1 MSDNK
6 IDEENEIVLPIS
18 CKTVRT
24 IRTVLWKIAGIIT
37 LPLGILCFVV
47 GISIGLSPVVY
58 PAKYVILIPLG
69 IFLGVIGYC
78 IFPYTF
84 ICKAQEAAK

>member
-1 MSDNK
+1 MFDNTA
-6 IDEENEIVLPIS
+6 DEENEIVLPIS
-18 CKTVRT
+18 CKTVHT
-24 IRTVLWKIAGIIT
+24 VRTVLWKIISCIL

-47 GISIGLSPVVY
+47 GVYVALSPIVY

-69 IFLGVIGYC
+69 IFLGGFGYC

-84 ICKAQEAAK
+84 VCKKPGEM